1 MEGAP
6 PLPMPG
12 SLVALNLI
20 NQLRDEEREYVT
32 HVHVMWVTEERALEL
47 VAWAKDVLGL
57 PVERKDF
64 PLELKKD
71 ASGFVFHTY
80 EFGPV
85 KLFVK

>member
-32 HVHVMWVTEERALEL
+32 NVNVQWVTEERALEL

-64 PLELKKD
+64 PMEHRKD
-71 ASGFVFHTY
+71 SGYVFHTY